1 MYIDVWEDGQN
12 DRKEFLNAV
21 IIWKFFYL
29 QIKEIKS
36 ERVLYDSCKDPRQS
50 YILSS
55 ENKVMIY
62 FVSDQDGEGKLLISG
77 KVLKQDNF
85 INLLPTNVIPE
96 KY

>member
-29 QIKEIKS
+29 QIKEINP
-36 ERVLYDSCKDPRQS
+36 ERILYDSCKDPRQS